1 MTTSRGPRANR
12 MRKGDIMHKPEFG
25 ADTIRSDAKPVG
37 RATLWVGWLLF
48 AGAIM
53 ILLGAFHAIA
63 GVIALI
69 RRDYF
74 VVAPDGLVVQV
85 SYTSWGWVH
94 LLAGVV
100 TLVAGIGVIRGQKW
114 ARVFGMVLAGLG
126 ALLNFAFLP
135 AYPVWSTVMI
145 ALDVLV
151 IYALAVHGDEV
162 RALG

>member
-1 MTTSRGPRANR
+1 
-12 MRKGDIMHKPEFG
+12 MHNSEFG
-25 ADTIRSDAKPVG
+25 ADTLRSDVTSG
-37 RATLWVGWLLF
+37 RKATLWVGWLLF
-48 AGAIM
+48 AGAM
-53 ILLGAFHAIA
+53 MTLVGAFHAIA
-63 GVIALI
+63 GVMALI

-100 TLVAGIGVIRGQKW
+100 TVFAGIGVIRGQKW

-135 AYPVWSTVMI
+135 AYPVWCTVMI
-145 ALDVLV
+145 AIDVLV